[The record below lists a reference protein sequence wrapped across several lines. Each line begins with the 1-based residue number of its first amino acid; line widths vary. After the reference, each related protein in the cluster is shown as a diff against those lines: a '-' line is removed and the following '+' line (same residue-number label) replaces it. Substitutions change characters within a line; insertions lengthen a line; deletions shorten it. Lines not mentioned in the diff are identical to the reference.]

1 MTDNVI
7 ISIKGTQVS
16 AEGGPDEMELVT
28 AGVLN
33 QEGEGRYTI
42 SYEESELTGLEGTT
56 TVVRVD
62 GPRVTLLREGSINS
76 QMVFEEG
83 RRHLSMYNTPY
94 GALAVGSDVITAFYR
109 MESLELWAK
118 ITINAIIL
126 GGSYDISRENVDK
139 LIGLRKY
146 YRITGR
152 HPGYK
157 KYPRREHGEPT
168 DK

>member
-56 TVVRVD
+56 TVVRGRPPGDPAARGEHQLPD
-62 GPRVTLLREGSINS
+62 GI
-76 QMVFEEG
+76 
-83 RRHLSMYNTPY
+83 
-94 GALAVGSDVITAFYR
+94 
-109 MESLELWAK
+109 
-118 ITINAIIL
+118 
-126 GGSYDISRENVDK
+126 
-139 LIGLRKY
+139 
-146 YRITGR
+146 
-152 HPGYK
+152 
-157 KYPRREHGEPT
+157 
-168 DK
+168 

>member
-83 RRHLSMYNTPY
+83 QRHLSMYETPY
-94 GALAVGSDVITAFYR
+94 GSLSVGILTR
-109 MESLELWAK
+109 RQLLLENIFHKVLLKRQSPWYLPK
-118 ITINAIIL
+118 RQKNL
-126 GGSYDISRENVDK
+126 
-139 LIGLRKY
+139 LR
-146 YRITGR
+146 
-152 HPGYK
+152 P
-157 KYPRREHGEPT
+157 
-168 DK
+168 